1 MTSFFTLLH
10 LFLIPAKLKQFKIFK
25 MRFVEKML
33 VKNFLLAEITNQ
45 NSWMGLQ
52 AGMVILMAATK

>member
-45 NSWMGLQ
+45 NS
-52 AGMVILMAATK
+52 

>member
-33 VKNFLLAEITNQ
+33 VKIFYLLRLLTRIPEWACK
-45 NSWMGLQ
+45 Q
-52 AGMVILMAATK
+52 AW